1 MGEYRL
7 KSGQSL
13 PSLGGGS
20 LPNLP
25 KINALKGNTIAPP
38 PQSSKP
44 ARPLPSYAS
53 LTIPKSG
60 APAGRS
66 STLSKVPTKLGASTK
81 PVAAEPKV
89 EHKPETKH
97 EEKTV
102 DAETVKPDYEGF
114 SQADDA
120 PTEVGSADALLA
132 AMNGIDGWDEVS
144 SLGENGVLGT
154 QTIAQSFEEIANTL
168 AQCENDDDDIDEPTM
183 VTTSPLLD
191 LIDDDGEL
199 PSESVEQVHQAVAP
213 SVAEMP
219 ASPSVPEIPKAP
231 SVPEIPKAPAI
242 VEMPAAPPV
251 PEVPKTPSV
260 PQMPKAQVPPVPSVA
275 EMPQVPSVAEIPQ
288 VPPVPS
294 VGEMPQVPA
303 ASPIPE
309 VPKTPSVPQMPQAQV
324 PPVPSVAEMPQVP
337 ASPSVAEIP
346 QVPASP
352 SVAEIPQVSALPSV
366 GEMPQ
371 AAAQAQVA
379 QNAPDAEDGD
389 MSNMSDE
396 EQLQAI
402 LNSMTPEERLAY
414 ETHCFEEQARAAQE
428 RMARQKEL
436 YEMYGESSPNR
447 TKMPAG
453 LIIGIV
459 VLVLGLLGFVAYLAV
474 SANEPAKDEKNAEDQ
489 SQEQEAPVV
498 AADRTELETY
508 KVSVRIDGAT
518 SIFVNGQAVAM
529 GDVDFVKGR
538 KNTIIAYAPHM
549 VPYFATFSADETV
562 TAPIEAA
569 LESDVLYEKGRID
582 FRFTD
587 AEQGKMRYTARFDGQ
602 PLSNFPTTIT
612 DVVLGR
618 PHILTIETPSLA
630 KHMHII
636 WPDDRDNTVTIP
648 ELKPANMA
656 LRGTECTTK
665 KMPAS
670 EKNYAFSIKNGNT
683 TAKQPI
689 IATVTPGDMIEYS
702 VAREHRKKLDV
713 AIIPDGFGTLMLD
726 MTLLRKSIGESI
738 VAFRRA
744 DKGAD
749 YRVCMRRAGEVICP
763 SMDAETT
770 VPSGNDWVFFAV
782 AGTELNAVVLRGTQ
796 KQELQSSRKY
806 TFETQLDKNK
816 SFSYRQVGYQS
827 TKKKN

>member
-66 STLSKVPTKLGASTK
+66 STLSKVPTKLGATTK
-81 PVAAEPKV
+81 PIAADPKV
-89 EHKPETKH
+89 EHKPETKR

-120 PTEVGSADALLA
+120 PTEVGSADVLLA
-132 AMNGIDGWDEVS
+132 AMNGIDSWDEVS

-154 QTIAQSFEEIANTL
+154 QTIAQSFEEIANSL
-168 AQCENDDDDIDEPTM
+168 AQCENDDDIDGPTM

-191 LIDDDGEL
+191 LLDDEGEL
-199 PSESVEQVHQAVAP
+199 PSESVEQMHQAVAP

-219 ASPSVPEIPKAP
+219 ASPSVAEMPKVP
-231 SVPEIPKAPAI
+231 SVPEIPKSPAI
-242 VEMPAAPPV
+242 VEMPAAP
-251 PEVPKTPSV
+251 
-260 PQMPKAQVPPVPSVA
+260 
-275 EMPQVPSVAEIPQ
+275 
-288 VPPVPS
+288 
-294 VGEMPQVPA
+294 
-303 ASPIPE
+303 PIPE

-324 PPVPSVAEMPQVP
+324 PPAEMPQVP
-337 ASPSVAEIP
+337 ASPSVAD
-346 QVPASP
+346 
-352 SVAEIPQVSALPSV
+352 
-366 GEMPQ
+366 MPQ

-379 QNAPDAEDGD
+379 QNAAEAEAGD

-447 TKMPAG
+447 TKTPAG
-453 LIIGIV
+453 LVIGIV

-474 SANEPAKDEKNAEDQ
+474 SANEPAKDEKAAEDQ
-489 SQEQEAPVV
+489 SQEQGEAPVI
-498 AADRTELETY
+498 AADRADLETY

-549 VPYFATFSADETV
+549 VPYFATFSADEKV

-602 PLSNFPTTIT
+602 PLSNFPATVT

-683 TAKQPI
+683 TSKQPI
-689 IATVTPGDMIEYS
+689 IATVTPGNMIEYS
-702 VAREHRKKLDV
+702 VAREQRKKLDV

-744 DKGAD
+744 DKEAD
-749 YRVCMRRAGEVICP
+749 YRVCMRRSGEVICP

>member
-66 STLSKVPTKLGASTK
+66 STLSKVPTKLGATTK
-81 PVAAEPKV
+81 PIAADPKV
-89 EHKPETKH
+89 EHKPETKR

-120 PTEVGSADALLA
+120 PTEVGSADVLLA
-132 AMNGIDGWDEVS
+132 AMNGIDSWDEVS

-154 QTIAQSFEEIANTL
+154 QTIAQSFEEIANSL
-168 AQCENDDDDIDEPTM
+168 AQCENDDDIDGPTM

-191 LIDDDGEL
+191 LLDDEGEL
-199 PSESVEQVHQAVAP
+199 PSESVEQMHQAVAP

-219 ASPSVPEIPKAP
+219 ASPSVAEMPKVP
-231 SVPEIPKAPAI
+231 SVPEIPKSPAI
-242 VEMPAAPPV
+242 VEMPAAP
-251 PEVPKTPSV
+251 
-260 PQMPKAQVPPVPSVA
+260 
-275 EMPQVPSVAEIPQ
+275 
-288 VPPVPS
+288 
-294 VGEMPQVPA
+294 
-303 ASPIPE
+303 PIPE

-324 PPVPSVAEMPQVP
+324 PPADMPQVP
-337 ASPSVAEIP
+337 ASPSVADMP
-346 QVPASP
+346 QVP
-352 SVAEIPQVSALPSV
+352 
-366 GEMPQ
+366 
-371 AAAQAQVA
+371 AQAQVA
-379 QNAPDAEDGD
+379 QNAAEAEAGD

-447 TKMPAG
+447 TKTPAG
-453 LIIGIV
+453 LVIGIV

-474 SANEPAKDEKNAEDQ
+474 SANEPVKDEKAAEDQ
-489 SQEQEAPVV
+489 SQEQGEVPVI
-498 AADRTELETY
+498 AADRADLETY

-549 VPYFATFSADETV
+549 VPYFATFSADEKV

-602 PLSNFPTTIT
+602 PLSNFPATVT

-683 TAKQPI
+683 TSKQPI
-689 IATVTPGDMIEYS
+689 IATVTPGNMIEYS
-702 VAREHRKKLDV
+702 VAREQRKKLDV

-744 DKGAD
+744 DKEAD
-749 YRVCMRRAGEVICP
+749 YRVCMRRSGEVICP

>member
-66 STLSKVPTKLGASTK
+66 STLSKVPTKLGATTK
-81 PVAAEPKV
+81 PIAADPKV
-89 EHKPETKH
+89 EHKPETKR
-97 EEKTV
+97 EEKTI

-120 PTEVGSADALLA
+120 PTEVGSADVLLA
-132 AMNGIDGWDEVS
+132 AMNGIDSWDEVS

-154 QTIAQSFEEIANTL
+154 QTIAQSFEEIANSL
-168 AQCENDDDDIDEPTM
+168 AQCENDDDIDGPTM

-191 LIDDDGEL
+191 LLDDEGEL
-199 PSESVEQVHQAVAP
+199 PSESVEQMHQAVAP

-219 ASPSVPEIPKAP
+219 ASPSVAEMPKVP
-231 SVPEIPKAPAI
+231 SVPEIPKSPSVAEMPKVPSVPEIPKSPAI
-242 VEMPAAPPV
+242 VEMPAAP
-251 PEVPKTPSV
+251 
-260 PQMPKAQVPPVPSVA
+260 
-275 EMPQVPSVAEIPQ
+275 
-288 VPPVPS
+288 
-294 VGEMPQVPA
+294 
-303 ASPIPE
+303 PIPE

-324 PPVPSVAEMPQVP
+324 PPADMPQVP
-337 ASPSVAEIP
+337 ASPSVADMP

-352 SVAEIPQVSALPSV
+352 SVAD
-366 GEMPQ
+366 MPQ

-379 QNAPDAEDGD
+379 QNAAEAEAGD

-447 TKMPAG
+447 TKTPAG
-453 LIIGIV
+453 LVIGIV

-474 SANEPAKDEKNAEDQ
+474 SANEPVKDEKAAEDQ
-489 SQEQEAPVV
+489 SQEQGEAPVI
-498 AADRTELETY
+498 AADRADLETY

-549 VPYFATFSADETV
+549 VPYFATFSADEKV

-602 PLSNFPTTIT
+602 PLSNFPATVT

-636 WPDDRDNTVTIP
+636 WPDDRENTVTIP

-683 TAKQPI
+683 TSKQPI
-689 IATVTPGDMIEYS
+689 IATVTPGNMIEYS
-702 VAREHRKKLDV
+702 VAREQRKKLDV

-744 DKGAD
+744 DKEAD
-749 YRVCMRRAGEVICP
+749 YRVCMRRSGEVICP

>member
-66 STLSKVPTKLGASTK
+66 STFSKVPTKLGATTK
-81 PVAAEPKV
+81 PIAADPKV
-89 EHKPETKH
+89 EHKPETKR

-120 PTEVGSADALLA
+120 PTEVGSADVLLA
-132 AMNGIDGWDEVS
+132 AMNGIDSWDEVS

-154 QTIAQSFEEIANTL
+154 QTIAQSFEEIANSL
-168 AQCENDDDDIDEPTM
+168 AQCENDDDIDGPTM

-191 LIDDDGEL
+191 LLDDEGEL
-199 PSESVEQVHQAVAP
+199 PSESVEQMHQAVAP

-219 ASPSVPEIPKAP
+219 ASPSVAEMPASP
-231 SVPEIPKAPAI
+231 SVPEIPKSPAI
-242 VEMPAAPPV
+242 VEMPAAP
-251 PEVPKTPSV
+251 
-260 PQMPKAQVPPVPSVA
+260 
-275 EMPQVPSVAEIPQ
+275 
-288 VPPVPS
+288 
-294 VGEMPQVPA
+294 
-303 ASPIPE
+303 PIPE

-324 PPVPSVAEMPQVP
+324 PPADMPQVP
-337 ASPSVAEIP
+337 ASPSVADMPQVPPVSPSVADMP

-352 SVAEIPQVSALPSV
+352 SVADV
-366 GEMPQ
+366 PQ

-379 QNAPDAEDGD
+379 QNVAEAEAGD

-447 TKMPAG
+447 TKTPAG
-453 LIIGIV
+453 LVIGIV

-474 SANEPAKDEKNAEDQ
+474 SANEPVQDEKAAEDQ
-489 SQEQEAPVV
+489 SQEQGEVPVI
-498 AADRTELETY
+498 AADRADLETY

-549 VPYFATFSADETV
+549 VPYFATFSADEKV

-602 PLSNFPTTIT
+602 PLSNFPATVT

-683 TAKQPI
+683 TSKQPI
-689 IATVTPGDMIEYS
+689 IATVTPGNMIEYS
-702 VAREHRKKLDV
+702 VAREQRKKLDV

-744 DKGAD
+744 DKEAD
-749 YRVCMRRAGEVICP
+749 YRVCMRRSGEVICP

>member
-66 STLSKVPTKLGASTK
+66 STLSKVPTKLGATTK
-81 PVAAEPKV
+81 PIAADPKV
-89 EHKPETKH
+89 EHKPETKR

-120 PTEVGSADALLA
+120 PTEVGSADVLLA
-132 AMNGIDGWDEVS
+132 AMNGIDSWDEVS

-154 QTIAQSFEEIANTL
+154 QTIAQSFEEIANSL
-168 AQCENDDDDIDEPTM
+168 AQCENDDDIDGPTM

-191 LIDDDGEL
+191 LLDDEGEL
-199 PSESVEQVHQAVAP
+199 PSESVEQMHQAVAP

-219 ASPSVPEIPKAP
+219 ASPSVAEMPKVP
-231 SVPEIPKAPAI
+231 SVPEIPKSPSVAEMPKVPSVPEIPKSPAI
-242 VEMPAAPPV
+242 VEMPAAP
-251 PEVPKTPSV
+251 
-260 PQMPKAQVPPVPSVA
+260 
-275 EMPQVPSVAEIPQ
+275 
-288 VPPVPS
+288 
-294 VGEMPQVPA
+294 
-303 ASPIPE
+303 PIPE

-324 PPVPSVAEMPQVP
+324 PPADMPQVP
-337 ASPSVAEIP
+337 ASPSVADMP

-352 SVAEIPQVSALPSV
+352 SVSEMPQVPPASPSV
-366 GEMPQ
+366 ADMPQ

-379 QNAPDAEDGD
+379 QNAAEAEAGD

-447 TKMPAG
+447 TKTPAG
-453 LIIGIV
+453 LVIGIV

-474 SANEPAKDEKNAEDQ
+474 SANEPVKDEKAAEDQ
-489 SQEQEAPVV
+489 SQEQGEVPVI
-498 AADRTELETY
+498 AADRADLETY

-549 VPYFATFSADETV
+549 VPYFATFSADEKV

-602 PLSNFPTTIT
+602 PLSNFPATVT

-636 WPDDRDNTVTIP
+636 WPDDRENTVTIP

-683 TAKQPI
+683 TSKQPI
-689 IATVTPGDMIEYS
+689 IATVTPGNMIEYS
-702 VAREHRKKLDV
+702 VAREQRKKLDV

-744 DKGAD
+744 DKEAD
-749 YRVCMRRAGEVICP
+749 YRVCMRRSGEVICP

>member
-66 STLSKVPTKLGASTK
+66 STLSKVPTKLGATTK
-81 PVAAEPKV
+81 PIAADPKV
-89 EHKPETKH
+89 EHKPETKR

-120 PTEVGSADALLA
+120 PTEVGSADVLLA
-132 AMNGIDGWDEVS
+132 AMNGIDSWDEVS

-154 QTIAQSFEEIANTL
+154 QTIAQSFEEIANSL
-168 AQCENDDDDIDEPTM
+168 AQCENDDDIDGPTM

-191 LIDDDGEL
+191 LLDDEGEL
-199 PSESVEQVHQAVAP
+199 PSESVEQMHQAVAP

-219 ASPSVPEIPKAP
+219 ASPSVAEMPKVP
-231 SVPEIPKAPAI
+231 SVPEIPKSPAI
-242 VEMPAAPPV
+242 VEMPAAP
-251 PEVPKTPSV
+251 
-260 PQMPKAQVPPVPSVA
+260 
-275 EMPQVPSVAEIPQ
+275 
-288 VPPVPS
+288 
-294 VGEMPQVPA
+294 
-303 ASPIPE
+303 PIPE

-324 PPVPSVAEMPQVP
+324 PPAEMPQVP
-337 ASPSVAEIP
+337 ASPSVADMP

-352 SVAEIPQVSALPSV
+352 SVAD
-366 GEMPQ
+366 MPQ

-379 QNAPDAEDGD
+379 QNAAEAEAGD

-447 TKMPAG
+447 TKTPAG
-453 LIIGIV
+453 LVIGIV

-474 SANEPAKDEKNAEDQ
+474 SANEPAKDEKAAEDQ
-489 SQEQEAPVV
+489 SQEQGEVPVI
-498 AADRTELETY
+498 AADRADLETY

-549 VPYFATFSADETV
+549 VPYFATFSADEKV

-602 PLSNFPTTIT
+602 PLSNFPATVT

-683 TAKQPI
+683 TSKQPI
-689 IATVTPGDMIEYS
+689 IATVTPGNMIEYS
-702 VAREHRKKLDV
+702 VAREQRKKLDV

-744 DKGAD
+744 DKEAD
-749 YRVCMRRAGEVICP
+749 YRVCMRRSGEVICP

>member
-44 ARPLPSYAS
+44 ARSLPSYAS

-66 STLSKVPTKLGASTK
+66 STLSKVPTKLGATTK
-81 PVAAEPKV
+81 PIAADPKV
-89 EHKPETKH
+89 EHKPETKR

-120 PTEVGSADALLA
+120 PTEVGSADVLLA
-132 AMNGIDGWDEVS
+132 AMNGIDSWDEVS

-154 QTIAQSFEEIANTL
+154 QTIAQSFEEIANSL
-168 AQCENDDDDIDEPTM
+168 AQCENDDDIDGPTM

-191 LIDDDGEL
+191 LLDDEGEL
-199 PSESVEQVHQAVAP
+199 PSESVEQMHQAVAP

-219 ASPSVPEIPKAP
+219 ASPSVAEMPKVP
-231 SVPEIPKAPAI
+231 SVPEIPKSPAI
-242 VEMPAAPPV
+242 VEMPAAP
-251 PEVPKTPSV
+251 
-260 PQMPKAQVPPVPSVA
+260 
-275 EMPQVPSVAEIPQ
+275 
-288 VPPVPS
+288 
-294 VGEMPQVPA
+294 
-303 ASPIPE
+303 PIPE

-324 PPVPSVAEMPQVP
+324 PPADMPQVPASPSVADMPQVPPASPSVAEMPQVP
-337 ASPSVAEIP
+337 ASPSVAD
-346 QVPASP
+346 
-352 SVAEIPQVSALPSV
+352 
-366 GEMPQ
+366 MPQ

-379 QNAPDAEDGD
+379 QNAAEAEAGD

-447 TKMPAG
+447 TKTPAG
-453 LIIGIV
+453 LVIGIV

-474 SANEPAKDEKNAEDQ
+474 SANEPAKDEKAAEDQ
-489 SQEQEAPVV
+489 SQEQGEAPVI
-498 AADRTELETY
+498 AADRADLETY

-549 VPYFATFSADETV
+549 VPYFATFSADEKV

-602 PLSNFPTTIT
+602 PLSNFPATVT

-683 TAKQPI
+683 TSKQPI
-689 IATVTPGDMIEYS
+689 IATVTPGNMIEYS
-702 VAREHRKKLDV
+702 VAREQRKKLDV

-744 DKGAD
+744 DKEAD
-749 YRVCMRRAGEVICP
+749 YRVCMRRSGEVICP

>member
-66 STLSKVPTKLGASTK
+66 STLSKVPTKLGATTK
-81 PVAAEPKV
+81 PIAADPKV
-89 EHKPETKH
+89 EHKPETKR

-120 PTEVGSADALLA
+120 PTEVGSADVLLA
-132 AMNGIDGWDEVS
+132 AMNGIDSWDEVS

-154 QTIAQSFEEIANTL
+154 QTIAQSFEEIANSL
-168 AQCENDDDDIDEPTM
+168 AQCENDDDIDGPTM

-191 LIDDDGEL
+191 LLDDEGEL
-199 PSESVEQVHQAVAP
+199 PSESVEQMHQAVAP

-219 ASPSVPEIPKAP
+219 ASPSVAEMPKVP
-231 SVPEIPKAPAI
+231 SVPEIPKSPSVAEMPKVPSVPEIPKSPAI
-242 VEMPAAPPV
+242 VEMPAAP
-251 PEVPKTPSV
+251 
-260 PQMPKAQVPPVPSVA
+260 
-275 EMPQVPSVAEIPQ
+275 
-288 VPPVPS
+288 
-294 VGEMPQVPA
+294 
-303 ASPIPE
+303 PIPE

-324 PPVPSVAEMPQVP
+324 PPAEMPQVPASPSVADMPQVPASPSVADMPQVPPASPSVADMPQVPPASPSVAEMPQVP
-337 ASPSVAEIP
+337 ASPSVAD
-346 QVPASP
+346 
-352 SVAEIPQVSALPSV
+352 
-366 GEMPQ
+366 MPQ

-379 QNAPDAEDGD
+379 QNAAEAEAGD

-447 TKMPAG
+447 TKTPAG
-453 LIIGIV
+453 LVIGIV

-474 SANEPAKDEKNAEDQ
+474 SANEPAKDEKAAEDQ
-489 SQEQEAPVV
+489 SQEQGEAPVI
-498 AADRTELETY
+498 AADRADLETY

-549 VPYFATFSADETV
+549 VPYFATFSADEKV

-602 PLSNFPTTIT
+602 PLSNFPATVT

-636 WPDDRDNTVTIP
+636 WPDDRENTVTIP

-683 TAKQPI
+683 TSKQPI
-689 IATVTPGDMIEYS
+689 IATVTPGNMIEYS
-702 VAREHRKKLDV
+702 VAREQRKKLDV

-744 DKGAD
+744 DKEAD
-749 YRVCMRRAGEVICP
+749 YRVCMRRSGEVICP

>member
-66 STLSKVPTKLGASTK
+66 STLSKVPTKLGATTK
-81 PVAAEPKV
+81 PIAADPKV
-89 EHKPETKH
+89 EHKPETKR

-120 PTEVGSADALLA
+120 PTEVGSADVLLA
-132 AMNGIDGWDEVS
+132 AMNGIDSWDEVS

-154 QTIAQSFEEIANTL
+154 QTIAQSFEEIANSL
-168 AQCENDDDDIDEPTM
+168 AQCENDDDIDGPTM

-191 LIDDDGEL
+191 LLDDEGEL
-199 PSESVEQVHQAVAP
+199 PSESVEQMHQAVAP

-219 ASPSVPEIPKAP
+219 ASPSVAEMPKVP
-231 SVPEIPKAPAI
+231 SVPEIPKSPAI
-242 VEMPAAPPV
+242 VEMPAAP
-251 PEVPKTPSV
+251 
-260 PQMPKAQVPPVPSVA
+260 
-275 EMPQVPSVAEIPQ
+275 
-288 VPPVPS
+288 
-294 VGEMPQVPA
+294 
-303 ASPIPE
+303 PIPE

-324 PPVPSVAEMPQVP
+324 PPAEMPQVP
-337 ASPSVAEIP
+337 ASPSVAD
-346 QVPASP
+346 
-352 SVAEIPQVSALPSV
+352 
-366 GEMPQ
+366 MPQ

-379 QNAPDAEDGD
+379 QNAAEAEAGD

-447 TKMPAG
+447 TKTPAG
-453 LIIGIV
+453 LVIGIV

-474 SANEPAKDEKNAEDQ
+474 SANEPVKDEKAAEDQ
-489 SQEQEAPVV
+489 SQEQGEVPVI
-498 AADRTELETY
+498 AADRADLETY

-549 VPYFATFSADETV
+549 VPYFATFSADEKV

-602 PLSNFPTTIT
+602 PLSNFPATVT

-636 WPDDRDNTVTIP
+636 WPDDRENTVTIP

-683 TAKQPI
+683 TSKQPI
-689 IATVTPGDMIEYS
+689 IATVTPGNMIEYS
-702 VAREHRKKLDV
+702 VAREQRKKLDV

-744 DKGAD
+744 DKEAD
-749 YRVCMRRAGEVICP
+749 YRVCMRRSGEVICP

>member
-66 STLSKVPTKLGASTK
+66 STLSKVPTKLGATTK
-81 PVAAEPKV
+81 PIAADPKV
-89 EHKPETKH
+89 EHKPETKR

-120 PTEVGSADALLA
+120 PTEVGSADVLLA
-132 AMNGIDGWDEVS
+132 AMNGIDSWDEVS

-154 QTIAQSFEEIANTL
+154 QTIAQSFEEIANSL
-168 AQCENDDDDIDEPTM
+168 AQCENDDDIDGPTM

-191 LIDDDGEL
+191 LLDDEGEL
-199 PSESVEQVHQAVAP
+199 PSESVEQMHQAVAP

-219 ASPSVPEIPKAP
+219 ASPSVAEMPKVP
-231 SVPEIPKAPAI
+231 SVPEIPKSPSVAEMPKVPSVPEIPKSPAI
-242 VEMPAAPPV
+242 VEMPAAP
-251 PEVPKTPSV
+251 
-260 PQMPKAQVPPVPSVA
+260 
-275 EMPQVPSVAEIPQ
+275 
-288 VPPVPS
+288 
-294 VGEMPQVPA
+294 
-303 ASPIPE
+303 PIPE

-324 PPVPSVAEMPQVP
+324 PPAEMPQVP
-337 ASPSVAEIP
+337 ASPSVAD
-346 QVPASP
+346 
-352 SVAEIPQVSALPSV
+352 
-366 GEMPQ
+366 MPQ

-379 QNAPDAEDGD
+379 QNAAEAEAGD

-447 TKMPAG
+447 TKTPAG
-453 LIIGIV
+453 LVIGIV

-474 SANEPAKDEKNAEDQ
+474 SANEPVKDEKAAEDQ
-489 SQEQEAPVV
+489 SQEQGEAPVI
-498 AADRTELETY
+498 AADRADLETY

-549 VPYFATFSADETV
+549 VPYFATFSADEKV

-602 PLSNFPTTIT
+602 PLSNFPATVT

-683 TAKQPI
+683 TSKQPI
-689 IATVTPGDMIEYS
+689 IATVTPGNMIEYS
-702 VAREHRKKLDV
+702 VAREQRKKLDV

-744 DKGAD
+744 DKEAD
-749 YRVCMRRAGEVICP
+749 YRVCMRRSGEVICP

>member
-66 STLSKVPTKLGASTK
+66 STLSKVPTKLGATTK

-154 QTIAQSFEEIANTL
+154 QTIAQSFEEISNTL

-213 SVAEMP
+213 SLAEMPKAPSVAEMP
-219 ASPSVPEIPKAP
+219 KVP

-260 PQMPKAQVPPVPSVA
+260 PQMPQAQVPPVPSVA
-275 EMPQVPSVAEIPQ
+275 EMPQVPSVAE
-288 VPPVPS
+288 
-294 VGEMPQVPA
+294 
-303 ASPIPE
+303 
-309 VPKTPSVPQMPQAQV
+309 
-324 PPVPSVAEMPQVP
+324 MPQVP
-337 ASPSVAEIP
+337 ASPSVAEMPQVPPVPSVAKMP
-346 QVPASP
+346 QVPALP
-352 SVAEIPQVSALPSV
+352 SVAE
-366 GEMPQ
+366 MP
-371 AAAQAQVA
+371 QAQVA
-379 QNAPDAEDGD
+379 QNAPDAEAGD

-447 TKMPAG
+447 TKTPAG

-474 SANEPAKDEKNAEDQ
+474 SANEPAKDEKTAEEQ

-498 AADRTELETY
+498 AADRADLETY

-738 VAFRRA
+738 VVFRRA

>member
-66 STLSKVPTKLGASTK
+66 STLSKVPTKLGATTK
-81 PVAAEPKV
+81 PIAADPKV
-89 EHKPETKH
+89 EHKPETKR

-120 PTEVGSADALLA
+120 PTEVGSADVLLA
-132 AMNGIDGWDEVS
+132 AMNGIDSWDEVS

-154 QTIAQSFEEIANTL
+154 QTIAQSFEEIANSL
-168 AQCENDDDDIDEPTM
+168 AQCENDDDIDGPTM

-191 LIDDDGEL
+191 LLDDEGEL
-199 PSESVEQVHQAVAP
+199 PSESVEQMHQAVAP

-219 ASPSVPEIPKAP
+219 ASPSVAEMPKVP
-231 SVPEIPKAPAI
+231 SVPEIPKSPAI
-242 VEMPAAPPV
+242 VEMPAAP
-251 PEVPKTPSV
+251 
-260 PQMPKAQVPPVPSVA
+260 
-275 EMPQVPSVAEIPQ
+275 
-288 VPPVPS
+288 
-294 VGEMPQVPA
+294 
-303 ASPIPE
+303 PIPE

-324 PPVPSVAEMPQVP
+324 PPADMPQVP
-337 ASPSVAEIP
+337 ASPSVAD
-346 QVPASP
+346 
-352 SVAEIPQVSALPSV
+352 
-366 GEMPQ
+366 MPQ

-379 QNAPDAEDGD
+379 QNAAEAEAGD

-447 TKMPAG
+447 TKTPAG
-453 LIIGIV
+453 LVIGIV

-474 SANEPAKDEKNAEDQ
+474 SANEPAKDEKAAEDQ
-489 SQEQEAPVV
+489 SQEQGEVPVI
-498 AADRTELETY
+498 AADRADLETY

-549 VPYFATFSADETV
+549 VPYFATFSADEKV

-602 PLSNFPTTIT
+602 PLSNFPATVT

-636 WPDDRDNTVTIP
+636 WPDDRENTVTIP

-683 TAKQPI
+683 TSKQPI
-689 IATVTPGDMIEYS
+689 IATVTPGNMIEYS
-702 VAREHRKKLDV
+702 VAREQRKKLDV

-744 DKGAD
+744 DKEAD
-749 YRVCMRRAGEVICP
+749 YRVCMRRSGEVICP

>member
-66 STLSKVPTKLGASTK
+66 STLSKVPTKLGATTK
-81 PVAAEPKV
+81 PVAADPKV
-89 EHKPETKH
+89 EHKPETKR

-154 QTIAQSFEEIANTL
+154 QTIAQSFDEIANTL

-199 PSESVEQVHQAVAP
+199 PSESAEQVHQAVAP
-213 SVAEMP
+213 SVAEIP
-219 ASPSVPEIPKAP
+219 KVPSVSEIPKVP

-242 VEMPAAPPV
+242 VEMPAAP
-251 PEVPKTPSV
+251 
-260 PQMPKAQVPPVPSVA
+260 
-275 EMPQVPSVAEIPQ
+275 
-288 VPPVPS
+288 
-294 VGEMPQVPA
+294 
-303 ASPIPE
+303 PIPE

-352 SVAEIPQVSALPSV
+352 SVAEMPQVPVSPSV

-371 AAAQAQVA
+371 VPASPSVAEMPQAQVA
-379 QNAPDAEDGD
+379 QNAPDVEAGD

-447 TKMPAG
+447 TKTPAG

-474 SANEPAKDEKNAEDQ
+474 SANEPAKDEKTAEEQ
-489 SQEQEAPVV
+489 SQEQEAPVI
-498 AADRTELETY
+498 AADRAELETY

-636 WPDDRDNTVTIP
+636 WPDDRENTVTIP

>member
-66 STLSKVPTKLGASTK
+66 STLSKVPTKLGATTK
-81 PVAAEPKV
+81 PIAADPKV
-89 EHKPETKH
+89 EHKPETKR

-120 PTEVGSADALLA
+120 PTEVGSADVLLA
-132 AMNGIDGWDEVS
+132 AMNGIDSWDEVS

-154 QTIAQSFEEIANTL
+154 QTIAQSFEEIANSL
-168 AQCENDDDDIDEPTM
+168 AQCENDDDIDGPTM

-191 LIDDDGEL
+191 LLDDEGEL
-199 PSESVEQVHQAVAP
+199 PSESVEQMHQAVAP

-219 ASPSVPEIPKAP
+219 ASPSVAEMPKVP
-231 SVPEIPKAPAI
+231 SVPEIPKSPAI
-242 VEMPAAPPV
+242 VEMPAAP
-251 PEVPKTPSV
+251 
-260 PQMPKAQVPPVPSVA
+260 
-275 EMPQVPSVAEIPQ
+275 
-288 VPPVPS
+288 
-294 VGEMPQVPA
+294 
-303 ASPIPE
+303 PIPE

-324 PPVPSVAEMPQVP
+324 PPADMPQVPASPSVADMPQVP
-337 ASPSVAEIP
+337 ASPSVAEMPQVPPASPSVAEKP

-352 SVAEIPQVSALPSV
+352 SVAD
-366 GEMPQ
+366 MPQ

-379 QNAPDAEDGD
+379 QNAAEAEAGD

-447 TKMPAG
+447 TKTPAG
-453 LIIGIV
+453 LVIGIV

-474 SANEPAKDEKNAEDQ
+474 SANEPVKDEKAAEDQ
-489 SQEQEAPVV
+489 SQEQGEVPVI
-498 AADRTELETY
+498 AADRADLETY

-549 VPYFATFSADETV
+549 VPYFATFSADEKV

-602 PLSNFPTTIT
+602 PLSNFPATVT

-636 WPDDRDNTVTIP
+636 WPDDRENTVTIP

-683 TAKQPI
+683 TSKQPI
-689 IATVTPGDMIEYS
+689 IATVTPGNMIEYS
-702 VAREHRKKLDV
+702 VAREQRKKLDV

-744 DKGAD
+744 DKEAD
-749 YRVCMRRAGEVICP
+749 YRVCMRRSGEVICP

>member
-66 STLSKVPTKLGASTK
+66 STLSKVPTKLGATTK
-81 PVAAEPKV
+81 PIAADPKV
-89 EHKPETKH
+89 EHKPETKR

-120 PTEVGSADALLA
+120 PTEVGSADVLLA
-132 AMNGIDGWDEVS
+132 AMNGIDSWDEVS

-154 QTIAQSFEEIANTL
+154 QTIAQSFEEIANSL
-168 AQCENDDDDIDEPTM
+168 AQCENDDDIDGPTM

-191 LIDDDGEL
+191 LLDDEGEL
-199 PSESVEQVHQAVAP
+199 PSESVEQMHQAVAP

-219 ASPSVPEIPKAP
+219 ASPSVAEMPKVP
-231 SVPEIPKAPAI
+231 SVPEIPKSPAI
-242 VEMPAAPPV
+242 VEMPAAP
-251 PEVPKTPSV
+251 
-260 PQMPKAQVPPVPSVA
+260 
-275 EMPQVPSVAEIPQ
+275 
-288 VPPVPS
+288 
-294 VGEMPQVPA
+294 
-303 ASPIPE
+303 PIPE

-324 PPVPSVAEMPQVP
+324 PPAEMPQVP
-337 ASPSVAEIP
+337 ASPSVAD
-346 QVPASP
+346 
-352 SVAEIPQVSALPSV
+352 
-366 GEMPQ
+366 MPQ

-379 QNAPDAEDGD
+379 QNAAEAEAGD

-447 TKMPAG
+447 TKTPAG
-453 LIIGIV
+453 LVIGIV

-474 SANEPAKDEKNAEDQ
+474 SANEPVKDEKAAEDQ
-489 SQEQEAPVV
+489 SQEQGEVPVI
-498 AADRTELETY
+498 AADRADLETY

-549 VPYFATFSADETV
+549 VPYFATFSADEKV

-602 PLSNFPTTIT
+602 PLSNFPATVT

-683 TAKQPI
+683 TSKQPI
-689 IATVTPGDMIEYS
+689 IATVTPGNMIEYS
-702 VAREHRKKLDV
+702 VAREQRKKLDV

-744 DKGAD
+744 DKEAD
-749 YRVCMRRAGEVICP
+749 YRVCMRRSGEVICP

>member
-66 STLSKVPTKLGASTK
+66 STLSKVPTKLGATTK
-81 PVAAEPKV
+81 PIAADPKV
-89 EHKPETKH
+89 EHKPETKR

-120 PTEVGSADALLA
+120 PTEVGSADVLLA
-132 AMNGIDGWDEVS
+132 AMNGIDSWDEVS

-154 QTIAQSFEEIANTL
+154 QTIAQSFEEIANSL
-168 AQCENDDDDIDEPTM
+168 AQCENDDDIDGPTM

-191 LIDDDGEL
+191 LLDDEGEL
-199 PSESVEQVHQAVAP
+199 PSESVEQMHQAVAP

-219 ASPSVPEIPKAP
+219 ASPSVAEMPKVPSVAEIPK
-231 SVPEIPKAPAI
+231 SPAI
-242 VEMPAAPPV
+242 VEMPAAP
-251 PEVPKTPSV
+251 
-260 PQMPKAQVPPVPSVA
+260 
-275 EMPQVPSVAEIPQ
+275 
-288 VPPVPS
+288 
-294 VGEMPQVPA
+294 
-303 ASPIPE
+303 PIPE

-324 PPVPSVAEMPQVP
+324 PPADMPQVP
-337 ASPSVAEIP
+337 ASPSVAD
-346 QVPASP
+346 
-352 SVAEIPQVSALPSV
+352 
-366 GEMPQ
+366 MPQ

-379 QNAPDAEDGD
+379 QNAAEAEAGD

-447 TKMPAG
+447 TKTPAG
-453 LIIGIV
+453 LVIGIV

-474 SANEPAKDEKNAEDQ
+474 SANEPVKDEKAAEDQ
-489 SQEQEAPVV
+489 SQEQGEVPVI
-498 AADRTELETY
+498 AADRADLETY

-549 VPYFATFSADETV
+549 VPYFATFSADEKV

-602 PLSNFPTTIT
+602 PLSNFPATVT

-683 TAKQPI
+683 TSKQPI
-689 IATVTPGDMIEYS
+689 IATVTPGNMIEYS
-702 VAREHRKKLDV
+702 VAREQRKKLDV

-744 DKGAD
+744 DKEAD
-749 YRVCMRRAGEVICP
+749 YRVCMRRSGEVICP

>member
-66 STLSKVPTKLGASTK
+66 STLSKVPTKLGATTK
-81 PVAAEPKV
+81 PIAADPKV
-89 EHKPETKH
+89 EHKPETKR

-120 PTEVGSADALLA
+120 PTEVGSADVLLA
-132 AMNGIDGWDEVS
+132 AMNGIDSWDEVS

-154 QTIAQSFEEIANTL
+154 QTIAQSFEEIANSL
-168 AQCENDDDDIDEPTM
+168 AQCENDDDIDGPTM

-191 LIDDDGEL
+191 LLDDEGEL
-199 PSESVEQVHQAVAP
+199 PSESVEQMHQAVAP
-213 SVAEMP
+213 SVAEIP
-219 ASPSVPEIPKAP
+219 ASPSVAEMPKVPSVPEIPKSPSVAEMPKVP
-231 SVPEIPKAPAI
+231 SVPEIPKSPAI
-242 VEMPAAPPV
+242 VEMPAAP
-251 PEVPKTPSV
+251 
-260 PQMPKAQVPPVPSVA
+260 
-275 EMPQVPSVAEIPQ
+275 
-288 VPPVPS
+288 
-294 VGEMPQVPA
+294 
-303 ASPIPE
+303 PIPE

-324 PPVPSVAEMPQVP
+324 PPAEMPQVP
-337 ASPSVAEIP
+337 ASPSVADMPQVPPASPSVADMPQVPASLSVADMP

-352 SVAEIPQVSALPSV
+352 SVADMPQVPVSPSV
-366 GEMPQ
+366 AEMPQ

-379 QNAPDAEDGD
+379 QNAAEAEAGD

-447 TKMPAG
+447 TKTPVG
-453 LIIGIV
+453 LVIGIV

-474 SANEPAKDEKNAEDQ
+474 SANEPAKDEKAAEDQ
-489 SQEQEAPVV
+489 SQEQGEAPVI
-498 AADRTELETY
+498 AADRADLETY

-549 VPYFATFSADETV
+549 VPYFATFSADEKV

-602 PLSNFPTTIT
+602 PLSNFPATVT

-683 TAKQPI
+683 TSKQPI
-689 IATVTPGDMIEYS
+689 IATVTPGNMIEYS
-702 VAREHRKKLDV
+702 VAREQRKKLDV

-744 DKGAD
+744 DKEAD
-749 YRVCMRRAGEVICP
+749 YRVCMRRSGEVICP

>member
-66 STLSKVPTKLGASTK
+66 STLSKVPTKLGATTK
-81 PVAAEPKV
+81 PIAADPKV
-89 EHKPETKH
+89 EHKPETKR

-120 PTEVGSADALLA
+120 PTEVGSADVLLA
-132 AMNGIDGWDEVS
+132 AMNGIDSWDEVS

-154 QTIAQSFEEIANTL
+154 QTIAQSFEEIANSL
-168 AQCENDDDDIDEPTM
+168 AQCENDDDIDGPTM

-191 LIDDDGEL
+191 LLDDEGEL
-199 PSESVEQVHQAVAP
+199 PSESVEQMHQAVAP

-219 ASPSVPEIPKAP
+219 ASPSVAEMPKVP
-231 SVPEIPKAPAI
+231 SVPEIPKSPAI
-242 VEMPAAPPV
+242 VEMPAAP
-251 PEVPKTPSV
+251 
-260 PQMPKAQVPPVPSVA
+260 
-275 EMPQVPSVAEIPQ
+275 
-288 VPPVPS
+288 
-294 VGEMPQVPA
+294 
-303 ASPIPE
+303 PIPE

-324 PPVPSVAEMPQVP
+324 PPADMPQVP
-337 ASPSVAEIP
+337 ASPSVAD
-346 QVPASP
+346 
-352 SVAEIPQVSALPSV
+352 
-366 GEMPQ
+366 MPQ

-379 QNAPDAEDGD
+379 QNAAEAEAGD

-447 TKMPAG
+447 TKTPAG
-453 LIIGIV
+453 LVIGIV

-474 SANEPAKDEKNAEDQ
+474 SANEPVKDEKAAEDQ
-489 SQEQEAPVV
+489 SQEQGEAPVI
-498 AADRTELETY
+498 AADRADLETY

-549 VPYFATFSADETV
+549 VPYFATFSADEKV

-602 PLSNFPTTIT
+602 PLSNFPATVT

-683 TAKQPI
+683 TSKQPI
-689 IATVTPGDMIEYS
+689 IATVTPGNMIEYS
-702 VAREHRKKLDV
+702 VAREQRKKLDV

-744 DKGAD
+744 DKEAD
-749 YRVCMRRAGEVICP
+749 YRVCMRRSGEVICP

>member
-66 STLSKVPTKLGASTK
+66 STLSKVPTKLGATTK
-81 PVAAEPKV
+81 PIAADPKV
-89 EHKPETKH
+89 EHKPETKR

-120 PTEVGSADALLA
+120 PTEVGSADVLLA
-132 AMNGIDGWDEVS
+132 AMNGIDSWDEVS

-154 QTIAQSFEEIANTL
+154 QTIAQSFEEIANSL
-168 AQCENDDDDIDEPTM
+168 AQCENDDDIDGPTM

-191 LIDDDGEL
+191 LLDDEGEL
-199 PSESVEQVHQAVAP
+199 PSESVEQMHQAVAP

-219 ASPSVPEIPKAP
+219 ASPSVAEMPKVP
-231 SVPEIPKAPAI
+231 SVPEIPKSPSVAEMPKVPSVPEIPKSPAI
-242 VEMPAAPPV
+242 VEMPAAP
-251 PEVPKTPSV
+251 
-260 PQMPKAQVPPVPSVA
+260 
-275 EMPQVPSVAEIPQ
+275 
-288 VPPVPS
+288 
-294 VGEMPQVPA
+294 
-303 ASPIPE
+303 PIPE

-324 PPVPSVAEMPQVP
+324 PPADMPQVPASPSVADMPQVPASPSVSEMPQVPPASPSVAEMPQVP
-337 ASPSVAEIP
+337 ASPSVAD
-346 QVPASP
+346 
-352 SVAEIPQVSALPSV
+352 
-366 GEMPQ
+366 MPQ

-379 QNAPDAEDGD
+379 QNAAEAEAGD

-447 TKMPAG
+447 TKTPAG
-453 LIIGIV
+453 LVIGIV

-474 SANEPAKDEKNAEDQ
+474 SANEPVKDEKAAEDQ
-489 SQEQEAPVV
+489 SQEQGEAPVI
-498 AADRTELETY
+498 AADRADLETY

-549 VPYFATFSADETV
+549 VPYFATFSADEKV

-602 PLSNFPTTIT
+602 PLSNFPATVT

-636 WPDDRDNTVTIP
+636 WPDDRENTVTIP

-683 TAKQPI
+683 TSKQPI
-689 IATVTPGDMIEYS
+689 IATVTPGNMIEYS
-702 VAREHRKKLDV
+702 VAREQRKKLDV

-744 DKGAD
+744 DKEAD
-749 YRVCMRRAGEVICP
+749 YRVCMRRSGEVICP

>member
-66 STLSKVPTKLGASTK
+66 STLSKVPTKLGATTK

-154 QTIAQSFEEIANTL
+154 QTIAQSFEEISNTL

-219 ASPSVPEIPKAP
+219 KAPSVAEMPKVP

-242 VEMPAAPPV
+242 VEMPAATPV
-251 PEVPKTPSV
+251 
-260 PQMPKAQVPPVPSVA
+260 
-275 EMPQVPSVAEIPQ
+275 
-288 VPPVPS
+288 
-294 VGEMPQVPA
+294 
-303 ASPIPE
+303 PE

-324 PPVPSVAEMPQVP
+324 PPVPSVAEMPQ
-337 ASPSVAEIP
+337 
-346 QVPASP
+346 
-352 SVAEIPQVSALPSV
+352 
-366 GEMPQ
+366 
-371 AAAQAQVA
+371 AQVA
-379 QNAPDAEDGD
+379 QNAPDAEAGD

-447 TKMPAG
+447 TKTPAG

-474 SANEPAKDEKNAEDQ
+474 SANEPAKDEKTAEEQ

-498 AADRTELETY
+498 AADRADLETY

-549 VPYFATFSADETV
+549 VPYFATFSVDETV

-738 VAFRRA
+738 VVFRRA

>member
-66 STLSKVPTKLGASTK
+66 STLSKVPTKLGATTK
-81 PVAAEPKV
+81 PIAADPKV
-89 EHKPETKH
+89 EHKPETKR

-120 PTEVGSADALLA
+120 PTEVGSADVLLA
-132 AMNGIDGWDEVS
+132 AMNGIDSWDEVS

-154 QTIAQSFEEIANTL
+154 QTIAQSFEEIANSL
-168 AQCENDDDDIDEPTM
+168 AQCENDDDIDGPTM

-191 LIDDDGEL
+191 LLDDEGEL
-199 PSESVEQVHQAVAP
+199 PSESVEQMHQAVAP

-219 ASPSVPEIPKAP
+219 ASPSVAEMPKVP
-231 SVPEIPKAPAI
+231 SVPEIPKSPAI
-242 VEMPAAPPV
+242 VEMPAAP
-251 PEVPKTPSV
+251 
-260 PQMPKAQVPPVPSVA
+260 
-275 EMPQVPSVAEIPQ
+275 
-288 VPPVPS
+288 
-294 VGEMPQVPA
+294 
-303 ASPIPE
+303 PIPE

-324 PPVPSVAEMPQVP
+324 PPADMPQVP
-337 ASPSVAEIP
+337 ASPSVAEMP
-346 QVPASP
+346 QVPPASP
-352 SVAEIPQVSALPSV
+352 SVAD
-366 GEMPQ
+366 MPQ

-379 QNAPDAEDGD
+379 QNAAEAEAGD

-447 TKMPAG
+447 TKTPAG
-453 LIIGIV
+453 LVIGIV

-474 SANEPAKDEKNAEDQ
+474 SANEPVKDEKAAEDQ
-489 SQEQEAPVV
+489 SQEQGEVPVI
-498 AADRTELETY
+498 AADRADLETY

-549 VPYFATFSADETV
+549 VPYFATFSADEKV

-602 PLSNFPTTIT
+602 PLSNFPATVT

-665 KMPAS
+665 KMPTS

-683 TAKQPI
+683 TSKQPI
-689 IATVTPGDMIEYS
+689 IATVTPGNMIEYS
-702 VAREHRKKLDV
+702 VAREQRKKLDV

-744 DKGAD
+744 DKEAD
-749 YRVCMRRAGEVICP
+749 YRVCMRRSGEVICP

>member
-66 STLSKVPTKLGASTK
+66 STLSKVPTKLGATTK
-81 PVAAEPKV
+81 PIAADPKV
-89 EHKPETKH
+89 EHKPETKR

-120 PTEVGSADALLA
+120 PTEVGSADVLLA
-132 AMNGIDGWDEVS
+132 AMNGIDSWDEVS

-154 QTIAQSFEEIANTL
+154 QTIAQSFEEIANSL
-168 AQCENDDDDIDEPTM
+168 AQCENDDDIDGPTM

-191 LIDDDGEL
+191 LLDDEGEL
-199 PSESVEQVHQAVAP
+199 PSESVEQMHQAVAP

-219 ASPSVPEIPKAP
+219 ASPSVAEMPKVP
-231 SVPEIPKAPAI
+231 SVPEIPKSPAI
-242 VEMPAAPPV
+242 VEMPAAP
-251 PEVPKTPSV
+251 
-260 PQMPKAQVPPVPSVA
+260 
-275 EMPQVPSVAEIPQ
+275 
-288 VPPVPS
+288 
-294 VGEMPQVPA
+294 
-303 ASPIPE
+303 PIPE

-324 PPVPSVAEMPQVP
+324 PPADMPQVPASPSVADMPQVPASPSVSEMPQVPPASPSVAEMPQVP
-337 ASPSVAEIP
+337 ASPSVAD
-346 QVPASP
+346 
-352 SVAEIPQVSALPSV
+352 
-366 GEMPQ
+366 MPQ

-379 QNAPDAEDGD
+379 QNAAEAEAGD

-447 TKMPAG
+447 TKTPAG
-453 LIIGIV
+453 LVIGIV

-474 SANEPAKDEKNAEDQ
+474 SANEPVKDEKAAEDQ
-489 SQEQEAPVV
+489 SQEQGEAPVI
-498 AADRTELETY
+498 AADRADLETY

-549 VPYFATFSADETV
+549 VPYFATFSADEKV

-602 PLSNFPTTIT
+602 PLSNFPATVT

-683 TAKQPI
+683 TSKQPI
-689 IATVTPGDMIEYS
+689 IATVTPGNMIEYS
-702 VAREHRKKLDV
+702 VAREQRKKLDV

-744 DKGAD
+744 DKEAD
-749 YRVCMRRAGEVICP
+749 YRVCMRRSGEVICP

>member
-66 STLSKVPTKLGASTK
+66 STLSKVPTKLGATTK
-81 PVAAEPKV
+81 PIAADPKV
-89 EHKPETKH
+89 EHKPETKR

-120 PTEVGSADALLA
+120 PTEVGSADVLLA
-132 AMNGIDGWDEVS
+132 AMNGIDSWDEVS

-154 QTIAQSFEEIANTL
+154 QTIAQSFEEIGNSL
-168 AQCENDDDDIDEPTM
+168 AQCENDDDIDGPTM

-191 LIDDDGEL
+191 LLDDEGEL
-199 PSESVEQVHQAVAP
+199 PSESVEQMHQAVAP

-219 ASPSVPEIPKAP
+219 ASPSVAEMPKVP
-231 SVPEIPKAPAI
+231 SVPEIPKSPSVAEMPKVPSVPEIPKSPAI
-242 VEMPAAPPV
+242 VEMPAAP
-251 PEVPKTPSV
+251 
-260 PQMPKAQVPPVPSVA
+260 
-275 EMPQVPSVAEIPQ
+275 
-288 VPPVPS
+288 
-294 VGEMPQVPA
+294 
-303 ASPIPE
+303 PIPE

-324 PPVPSVAEMPQVP
+324 PPADMPQVPASPSVADMPQVPASPSVSEMPQVPPASPSVAEMPQVP
-337 ASPSVAEIP
+337 ASPSVAD
-346 QVPASP
+346 
-352 SVAEIPQVSALPSV
+352 
-366 GEMPQ
+366 MPQ

-379 QNAPDAEDGD
+379 QNAAEAEAGD

-447 TKMPAG
+447 TKTPAG
-453 LIIGIV
+453 LVIGIV

-474 SANEPAKDEKNAEDQ
+474 SANEPVKDEKAAEDQ
-489 SQEQEAPVV
+489 SQEQGEVPVI
-498 AADRTELETY
+498 AADRADLETY

-549 VPYFATFSADETV
+549 VPYFATFSADEKV

-602 PLSNFPTTIT
+602 PLSNFPATVT

-636 WPDDRDNTVTIP
+636 WPDDRENTVTIP

-683 TAKQPI
+683 TSKQPI
-689 IATVTPGDMIEYS
+689 IATVTPGNMIEYS
-702 VAREHRKKLDV
+702 VAREQRKKLDV

-744 DKGAD
+744 DKEAD
-749 YRVCMRRAGEVICP
+749 YRVCMRRSGEVICP

>member
-66 STLSKVPTKLGASTK
+66 STLSKVPTKLGATTK
-81 PVAAEPKV
+81 PIAADPKV
-89 EHKPETKH
+89 EHKPETKR

-120 PTEVGSADALLA
+120 PTEVGSADVLLA
-132 AMNGIDGWDEVS
+132 AMNGIDSWDEVS

-154 QTIAQSFEEIANTL
+154 QTIAQSFEEIANSL
-168 AQCENDDDDIDEPTM
+168 AQCENDDDIDGPTM

-191 LIDDDGEL
+191 LLDDEGEL
-199 PSESVEQVHQAVAP
+199 PSESVEQMHQAVAP

-219 ASPSVPEIPKAP
+219 ASPSVAEMPKVP
-231 SVPEIPKAPAI
+231 SVPEIPKSPAI
-242 VEMPAAPPV
+242 VEMPAAP
-251 PEVPKTPSV
+251 
-260 PQMPKAQVPPVPSVA
+260 
-275 EMPQVPSVAEIPQ
+275 
-288 VPPVPS
+288 
-294 VGEMPQVPA
+294 
-303 ASPIPE
+303 PIPE

-324 PPVPSVAEMPQVP
+324 PPAEMPQVP
-337 ASPSVAEIP
+337 ASPSVADMP

-352 SVAEIPQVSALPSV
+352 SVADMPQVPPASPSV
-366 GEMPQ
+366 ADMPQ
-371 AAAQAQVA
+371 VPAQAQVA
-379 QNAPDAEDGD
+379 QNAAEAEAGD

-447 TKMPAG
+447 TKTPAG
-453 LIIGIV
+453 LVIGIV

-474 SANEPAKDEKNAEDQ
+474 SANEPVKDEKAAEDQ
-489 SQEQEAPVV
+489 SQEQGEVPVI
-498 AADRTELETY
+498 AADRADLETY

-549 VPYFATFSADETV
+549 VPYFATFSADEKV

-602 PLSNFPTTIT
+602 PLSNFPATVT

-636 WPDDRDNTVTIP
+636 WPDDRENTVTIP

-683 TAKQPI
+683 TSKQPI
-689 IATVTPGDMIEYS
+689 IATVTPGNMIEYS
-702 VAREHRKKLDV
+702 VAREQRKKLDV

-744 DKGAD
+744 DKEAD
-749 YRVCMRRAGEVICP
+749 YRVCMRRSGEVICP

>member
-66 STLSKVPTKLGASTK
+66 STLSKVPTKLGATTK
-81 PVAAEPKV
+81 PIAADPKV
-89 EHKPETKH
+89 EHKPETKR

-120 PTEVGSADALLA
+120 PTEVGSADVLLA
-132 AMNGIDGWDEVS
+132 AMNGIDSWDEVS

-154 QTIAQSFEEIANTL
+154 QTIAQSFEEIANSL
-168 AQCENDDDDIDEPTM
+168 AQCENDDDIDGPTM

-191 LIDDDGEL
+191 LLDDEGEL
-199 PSESVEQVHQAVAP
+199 PSESVEQMHQAVAP

-219 ASPSVPEIPKAP
+219 ASPSVAEMPKVP
-231 SVPEIPKAPAI
+231 SVPEIPKSPAI
-242 VEMPAAPPV
+242 VEMPAAP
-251 PEVPKTPSV
+251 
-260 PQMPKAQVPPVPSVA
+260 
-275 EMPQVPSVAEIPQ
+275 
-288 VPPVPS
+288 
-294 VGEMPQVPA
+294 
-303 ASPIPE
+303 PIPE

-324 PPVPSVAEMPQVP
+324 PPADMPQVP
-337 ASPSVAEIP
+337 ASPSVAD
-346 QVPASP
+346 
-352 SVAEIPQVSALPSV
+352 
-366 GEMPQ
+366 MPQ

-379 QNAPDAEDGD
+379 QNAAEAEAGD
-389 MSNMSDE
+389 VSNMSDE

-447 TKMPAG
+447 TKTPAG
-453 LIIGIV
+453 LVIGIV

-474 SANEPAKDEKNAEDQ
+474 SANEPVKDEKAAEDQ
-489 SQEQEAPVV
+489 SQEQGEVPVI
-498 AADRTELETY
+498 AADRADLETY

-549 VPYFATFSADETV
+549 VPYFATFSADEKV

-602 PLSNFPTTIT
+602 PLSNFPATVT

-636 WPDDRDNTVTIP
+636 WPDDRENTVTIP

-683 TAKQPI
+683 TSKQPI
-689 IATVTPGDMIEYS
+689 IATVTPGNMIEYS
-702 VAREHRKKLDV
+702 VAREQRKKLDV

-744 DKGAD
+744 DKEAD
-749 YRVCMRRAGEVICP
+749 YRVCMRRSGEVICP

>member
-66 STLSKVPTKLGASTK
+66 STLSKVPTKLGATTK
-81 PVAAEPKV
+81 PIAADPKV
-89 EHKPETKH
+89 EHKPETKR

-120 PTEVGSADALLA
+120 PTEVGSADVLLA
-132 AMNGIDGWDEVS
+132 AMNGIDSWDEVS

-154 QTIAQSFEEIANTL
+154 QTIAQSFEEIANSL
-168 AQCENDDDDIDEPTM
+168 AQCENDDDIDGPTM

-191 LIDDDGEL
+191 LLDDEGEL
-199 PSESVEQVHQAVAP
+199 PSESVEQMHQAVAP

-219 ASPSVPEIPKAP
+219 ASPSVAEMPKVP
-231 SVPEIPKAPAI
+231 SVPEIPKSPAI
-242 VEMPAAPPV
+242 VEMPAAP
-251 PEVPKTPSV
+251 
-260 PQMPKAQVPPVPSVA
+260 
-275 EMPQVPSVAEIPQ
+275 
-288 VPPVPS
+288 
-294 VGEMPQVPA
+294 
-303 ASPIPE
+303 PIPE

-324 PPVPSVAEMPQVP
+324 PPADMPQVP
-337 ASPSVAEIP
+337 ASPSVADMP

-352 SVAEIPQVSALPSV
+352 SVAD
-366 GEMPQ
+366 MPQ

-379 QNAPDAEDGD
+379 QNAAEAEAGD

-447 TKMPAG
+447 TKTPAG
-453 LIIGIV
+453 LVIGIV

-474 SANEPAKDEKNAEDQ
+474 SANEPVKDEKAAEDQ
-489 SQEQEAPVV
+489 SQEQGEAPVI
-498 AADRTELETY
+498 AADRADLETY

-549 VPYFATFSADETV
+549 VPYFATFSADEKV

-602 PLSNFPTTIT
+602 PLSNFPATVT

-636 WPDDRDNTVTIP
+636 WPDDRENTVTIP

-683 TAKQPI
+683 TSKQPI
-689 IATVTPGDMIEYS
+689 IATVTPGNMIEYS
-702 VAREHRKKLDV
+702 VAREQRKKLDV

-744 DKGAD
+744 DKEAD
-749 YRVCMRRAGEVICP
+749 YRVCMRRSGEVICP

>member
-66 STLSKVPTKLGASTK
+66 STLSKVPTKLGATTK
-81 PVAAEPKV
+81 PIAADPKV
-89 EHKPETKH
+89 EHKPETKR

-120 PTEVGSADALLA
+120 PTEVGSADVLLA
-132 AMNGIDGWDEVS
+132 AMNGIDSWDEVS

-154 QTIAQSFEEIANTL
+154 QTIAQSFEEIANSL
-168 AQCENDDDDIDEPTM
+168 AQCENDDDIDGPTM

-191 LIDDDGEL
+191 LLDDEGEL
-199 PSESVEQVHQAVAP
+199 PSESVEQMHQAVAP

-219 ASPSVPEIPKAP
+219 ASPSVAEMPKVP
-231 SVPEIPKAPAI
+231 SVPEIPKSPAI
-242 VEMPAAPPV
+242 VEMPAAP
-251 PEVPKTPSV
+251 
-260 PQMPKAQVPPVPSVA
+260 
-275 EMPQVPSVAEIPQ
+275 
-288 VPPVPS
+288 
-294 VGEMPQVPA
+294 
-303 ASPIPE
+303 PIPE

-324 PPVPSVAEMPQVP
+324 PPADMPQVP
-337 ASPSVAEIP
+337 ASPSVADMP

-352 SVAEIPQVSALPSV
+352 SVAD
-366 GEMPQ
+366 MPQ

-379 QNAPDAEDGD
+379 QNAAEAEAGD

-447 TKMPAG
+447 TKTPAG
-453 LIIGIV
+453 LVIGIV

-474 SANEPAKDEKNAEDQ
+474 SANEPVKDEKAAEDQ
-489 SQEQEAPVV
+489 SQEQGEVPVI
-498 AADRTELETY
+498 AADRADLETY

-549 VPYFATFSADETV
+549 VPYFATFSADEKV

-602 PLSNFPTTIT
+602 PLSNFPATVT

-683 TAKQPI
+683 TSKQPI
-689 IATVTPGDMIEYS
+689 IATVTPGNMIEYS
-702 VAREHRKKLDV
+702 VAREQRKKLDV

-744 DKGAD
+744 DKEAD
-749 YRVCMRRAGEVICP
+749 YRVCMRRSGEVICP

>member
-66 STLSKVPTKLGASTK
+66 STLSKVPTKLGATTK
-81 PVAAEPKV
+81 PIAADPKV
-89 EHKPETKH
+89 EHKPETKR

-120 PTEVGSADALLA
+120 PTEVGSADVLLA
-132 AMNGIDGWDEVS
+132 AMNGIDSWDEVS

-154 QTIAQSFEEIANTL
+154 QTIAQSFEEIANSL
-168 AQCENDDDDIDEPTM
+168 AQCENDDDIDGPTM

-191 LIDDDGEL
+191 LLDDEGEL
-199 PSESVEQVHQAVAP
+199 PSESVEQTHQAVAP

-219 ASPSVPEIPKAP
+219 ASPSVAEMPKVP
-231 SVPEIPKAPAI
+231 SVPEIPKSPSVAEMPKVPSVPEIPKSPAI
-242 VEMPAAPPV
+242 VEMPAAP
-251 PEVPKTPSV
+251 
-260 PQMPKAQVPPVPSVA
+260 
-275 EMPQVPSVAEIPQ
+275 
-288 VPPVPS
+288 
-294 VGEMPQVPA
+294 
-303 ASPIPE
+303 PIPE

-324 PPVPSVAEMPQVP
+324 PPADMPQVP
-337 ASPSVAEIP
+337 ASPSVAD
-346 QVPASP
+346 
-352 SVAEIPQVSALPSV
+352 
-366 GEMPQ
+366 MPQ

-379 QNAPDAEDGD
+379 QNAAEAEAGD

-447 TKMPAG
+447 TKTPAG
-453 LIIGIV
+453 LVIGIV

-474 SANEPAKDEKNAEDQ
+474 SANEPAKDEKAAEDQ
-489 SQEQEAPVV
+489 SQEQGEVPVI
-498 AADRTELETY
+498 AADRADLETY

-549 VPYFATFSADETV
+549 VPYFATFSADEKV

-602 PLSNFPTTIT
+602 PLSNFPATVT

-683 TAKQPI
+683 TSKQPI
-689 IATVTPGDMIEYS
+689 IATVTPGNMIEYS
-702 VAREHRKKLDV
+702 VAREQRKKLDV

-744 DKGAD
+744 DKEAD
-749 YRVCMRRAGEVICP
+749 YRVCMRRSGEVICP